1 MVIMNR
7 GAGVRFSVPNTKD
20 RSSDIHR
27 IDIYAADGRT
37 NQAEDLRKI
46 LFYSMKHTDDLG
58 SCVLA
63 ENSLI

>member
-1 MVIMNR
+1 MNR
-7 GAGVRFSVPNTKD
+7 GPECGFLFPTLKD

-58 SCVLA
+58 NCVLA